1 MYFKDRIQA
10 GELLAN
16 KLSKYGHRGAIVY
29 ALPRG
34 GIIPASI
41 IARTLP
47 TLLRLMIKDHGK
59 DRHQHYSPKYL
70 FVPISL
76 ALY

>member
-41 IARTLP
+41 IARTLHTP
-47 TLLRLMIKDHGK
+47 LNLVCLWKK
-59 DRHQHYSPKYL
+59 
-70 FVPISL
+70 
-76 ALY
+76 